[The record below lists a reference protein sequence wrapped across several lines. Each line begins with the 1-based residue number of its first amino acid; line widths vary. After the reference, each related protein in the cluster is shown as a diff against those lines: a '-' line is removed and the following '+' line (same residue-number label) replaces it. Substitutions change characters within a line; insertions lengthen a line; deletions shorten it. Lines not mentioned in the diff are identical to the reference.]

1 MTPLGHLM
9 AEFPL
14 DPMLTK
20 MLVSSVDFEC
30 SNEILTLVAML
41 SVPYCYYRPRD
52 KQTQADDKLKK
63 FIHEDGDHLTL
74 INVYNEF
81 INSKENTEW
90 CFKNFLSF
98 RNLKSA
104 VSIRSQ
110 LANIMVKC
118 SLRIHYMP
126 SNNSLYSTMVR
137 KSILAGYFTQVAH
150 LQKSGNYMVVR
161 DNQVVAIHPGS
172 LFNAKPTFVIYH
184 ELVLTTKNFIRTAC
198 GVKPEWLLIEAGS
211 YFNPSLVKNI
221 ETRKEL
227 EKAEAGLIKDMSKN
241 GHKQSATNGHAK

>member
-1 MTPLGHLM
+1 M

-30 SNEILTLVAML
+30 SNEVLTLVAML
-41 SVPYCYYRPRD
+41 SVPYCFYRPKD
-52 KQTQADDKLKK
+52 KQMQAEDKLKK
-63 FIHEDGDHLTL
+63 FIHDDGDHLTL

-81 INSKENTEW
+81 VNYKENQEW

-104 VSIRSQ
+104 VSIRDQ
-110 LANIMVKC
+110 LASIMVKC
-118 SLRIHYMP
+118 SLRIHYLP
-126 SNNSLYSTMVR
+126 SNNALYSIMIR

-150 LQKSGNYMVVR
+150 LQKSGNYIVVR
-161 DNQVVAIHPGS
+161 DNQVVAIHPSS
-172 LFNAKPTFVIYH
+172 LYDAKPTFVIYH
-184 ELVLTTKNFIRTAC
+184 ELILTSKNYIRTVS
-198 GVKPEWLLIEAGS
+198 GVKAEWLLLEAPN
-211 YFNPSLVKNI
+211 YFNPSLLKNI

-227 EKAEAGLIKDMSKN
+227 ETAEANLMKDMAKQNQKAN
-241 GHKQSATNGHAK
+241 GTNGNTFKR

>member
-1 MTPLGHLM
+1 M

-30 SNEILTLVAML
+30 SNEVLTLVAML
-41 SVPYCYYRPRD
+41 SVPYCFYRPKD

-63 FIHEDGDHLTL
+63 FIHDEGDHLTL

-81 INSKENTEW
+81 INNKENQEW
-90 CFKNFLSF
+90 CFKNFLSY

-104 VSIRSQ
+104 VSIRDQ
-110 LANIMVKC
+110 LANIMVKLG
-118 SLRIHYMP
+118 LRIHYLP
-126 SNNSLYSTMVR
+126 SNNALYSAMIR

-150 LQKSGNYMVVR
+150 LQRSGNYIVVR
-161 DNQVVAIHPGS
+161 DNQVVAIHPSS
-172 LFNAKPTFVIYH
+172 LYDAKPTFVVYH
-184 ELVLTTKNFIRTAC
+184 ELILTSKNYIRTITPIKA
-198 GVKPEWLLIEAGS
+198 EWLLLEAPN
-211 YFNPSLVKNI
+211 YFNPSLIKNM

-227 EKAEAGLIKDMSKN
+227 ETAEANLMRDMAKQQKTMAN
-241 GHKQSATNGHAK
+241 GKK

>member
-1 MTPLGHLM
+1 M

-30 SNEILTLVAML
+30 SNEVLTLVAML
-41 SVPYCYYRPRD
+41 SVPYCFYRPKD
-52 KQTQADDKLKK
+52 KQMQAEDKLKK
-63 FIHEDGDHLTL
+63 FIHDDGDHLTL

-81 INSKENTEW
+81 VNYKENQEW

-104 VSIRSQ
+104 VSIRDQ
-110 LANIMVKC
+110 LASIMVKC
-118 SLRIHYMP
+118 SLRIHYLP
-126 SNNSLYSTMVR
+126 SNNALYSIMIR

-150 LQKSGNYMVVR
+150 LQKSGNYIVVR
-161 DNQVVAIHPGS
+161 DNQVVAIHPSS
-172 LFNAKPTFVIYH
+172 LYDAKPTFVIYH
-184 ELVLTTKNFIRTAC
+184 ELILTSKNYIRTVS
-198 GVKPEWLLIEAGS
+198 GVKAEWLLLEAPN
-211 YFNPSLVKNI
+211 YFNPSLLKNI

-227 EKAEAGLIKDMSKN
+227 EAAEANLMKDMAKQNQKAN
-241 GHKQSATNGHAK
+241 GTNGNTFKR

>member
-1 MTPLGHLM
+1 MTPLGNLM

-41 SVPYCYYRPRD
+41 SVPYCFYRPRD
-52 KQTQADDKLKK
+52 KQVQADDKLKK
-63 FIHEDGDHLTL
+63 FVHEDGDHLTL

-81 INSKENTEW
+81 IHNKENAEW
-90 CFKNFLSF
+90 CFRNFLSF

-118 SLRIHYMP
+118 NLRIHYLP
-126 SNNSLYSTMVR
+126 VSNSLYSTMVR

-161 DNQVVAIHPGS
+161 DNQVVAIHPAS
-172 LFNAKPTFVIYH
+172 LYTAKPTFAIYH
-184 ELVLTTKNFIRTAC
+184 ELVLTTKNFIRTVC
-198 GVKPEWLLIEAGS
+198 GVKPEWLLIEAAN
-211 YFNPSLVKNI
+211 YFNPALVKNI

-227 EKAEAGLIKDMSKN
+227 EKAEANLIKDMAKQGKTNTSN
-241 GHKQSATNGHAK
+241 GFK